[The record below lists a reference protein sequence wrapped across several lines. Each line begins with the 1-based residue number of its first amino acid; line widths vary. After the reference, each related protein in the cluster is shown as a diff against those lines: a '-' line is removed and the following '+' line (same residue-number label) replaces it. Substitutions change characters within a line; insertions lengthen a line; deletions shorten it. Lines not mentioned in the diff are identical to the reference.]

1 MINKI
6 IISLLIISFFSL
18 LSCDEAYTPKPRGYF
33 RIDLPQKNYLL
44 FDSVFPYAFEYPNYA
59 IIDTNLQLNDQ
70 KYWMNLQMPQFK
82 ATLHFSYKK
91 VDNNLGEYL
100 EDAHTLVTKLIPK
113 ADGIYDSLIVD
124 RKRNVFGLS
133 YRVVG
138 SGAAS
143 PYQFF
148 LTDSSSHFVR
158 AALYFNTIPN
168 NDSLQPVIDFIES
181 DINHI
186 IETFEWEKPIR

>member
-1 MINKI
+1 MRNKLI
-6 IISLLIISFFSL
+6 IILLLPFMMAFFSCNE
-18 LSCDEAYTPKPRGYF
+18 SYTPKPRGYF
-33 RIDLPQKNYLL
+33 RIDLPQRTYLE
-44 FDSVFPYAFEYPNYA
+44 FDSIFPYGFEYPDYA
-59 IIDTNLQLNDQ
+59 IIDTNLNMGNQ

-91 VDNNLGEYL
+91 VDNNLGKYL

-124 RKRNVFGLS
+124 RNRNVFGLS
-133 YRVVG
+133 YRIIG

-148 LTDSSSHFVR
+148 VTDSSTNFVR
-158 AALYFNTIPN
+158 AALYFNTVPN
-168 NDSLQPVIDFIES
+168 NDSLQPVINFIIK
-181 DINHI
+181 DIDHI
-186 IETFEWEKPIR
+186 IETFEWNEIK